1 MRYPE
6 IDPGFFVR
14 NRQKLVSLLPNNA
27 AVLVVS
33 NEEDDT
39 RALMGEVMM
48 AYLYLTKKVDVTE
61 KGEARA

>member
-14 NRQKLVSLLPNNA
+14 NRQKLVSLLPDNA

-33 NEEDDT
+33 NDEMPDSGDET
-39 RALMGEVMM
+39 QPFQSGMPRTALHS
-48 AYLYLTKKVDVTE
+48 AHQPDH
-61 KGEARA
+61 